1 MNPLALWIFAGIVA
15 IDAALWLAL
24 FIWTDSDLL
33 DGPHNTKA
41 ED

>member
-15 IDAALWLAL
+15 IDVLAALAL
-24 FIWTDSDLL
+24 GAVIDWI

>member
-15 IDAALWLAL
+15 IEIPFVIAFSAW
-24 FIWTDSDLL
+24 IDLL
-33 DGPHNTKA
+33 DGHPNTKA